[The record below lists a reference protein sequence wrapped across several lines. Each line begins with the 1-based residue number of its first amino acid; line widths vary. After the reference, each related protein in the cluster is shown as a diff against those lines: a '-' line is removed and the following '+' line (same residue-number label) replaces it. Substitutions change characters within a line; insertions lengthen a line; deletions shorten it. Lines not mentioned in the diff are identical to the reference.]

1 MGNAR
6 IMSDSQKQALN
17 ESHYKQVVC
26 IDKSGTIIKKFNNI
40 KEASIWLN
48 ERLGNKYKNLTSV
61 ADVIKK
67 SADKNVYINN
77 DIK

>member
-1 MGNAR
+1 
-6 IMSDSQKQALN
+6 MSAAQKQALN

-26 IDKSGTIIKKFNNI
+26 INESGTVIKKFDTVRD
-40 KEASIWLN
+40 ASIWLN
-48 ERLGNKYKNLTSV
+48 ERLKNKYKHLASV
-61 ADVIKK
+61 ANIIKK